1 MNDDPSR
8 MKRKV
13 QKLGSSTFGVS
24 IPVEWA
30 RAHDIDKSDQVT
42 LQESKNGESLLLI
55 PERSSNDEEET
66 LINADLLENE
76 ALERALISQYVLGR
90 QIVRIEG
97 SEPLKLSHHD
107 GVLAA
112 ERRLMGLGAIEQR
125 DQVVTVRCSVAPDD
139 FDIPT
144 LLDRLHRTEASM
156 RDDAVTALID
166 GDTSTARVV
175 SKRYPQ
181 VEKLY
186 FLFLRLLFTTYQ
198 NPRLSQD
205 VGLEAD
211 LPIIGFR
218 SIAADILSMADAACE
233 IATIAREQEGTP
245 DAATTERIETLR
257 ETIDEAADIAIKSV
271 NDRDYEGIER
281 ANDAFDRVDDEVE
294 SMNEHLATAR
304 PEPLLA
310 LQRSVVLLE
319 RSARAAENSIS
330 VATDLTF
337 RDPSVVDG

>member
-1 MNDDPSR
+1 

-24 IPVEWA
+24 VPADWA
-30 RAHDIDKSDQVT
+30 RAHDLDKSDQIII
-42 LQESKNGESLLLI
+42 QESKNGDSLLLI
-55 PERSSNDEEET
+55 PEASSTEEPEMQ
-66 LINADLLENE
+66 IDADRLEGE

-90 QIVRIEG
+90 QLIRIEG
-97 SEPLKLSHHD
+97 SDPLELSHHD

-112 ERRLMGLGAIEQR
+112 ERRLMGLGAIEQS
-125 DQVVTVRCSVAPDD
+125 DQSVTVRCSVAPDD

-156 RDDAVTALID
+156 RDDAVTALVD
-166 GDTSTARVV
+166 GDTAAARVV
-175 SKRYPQ
+175 SKRYHQ

-218 SIAADILSMADAACE
+218 SVAADILSMADAARE
-233 IATIAREQEGTP
+233 IATIAQDYEGETP
-245 DAATTERIETLR
+245 DGETADRIEALR
-257 ETIDEAADIAIKSV
+257 DAIDEAANVAIASV
-271 NDRDYEGIER
+271 KNRDYETIEQ
-281 ANDAFDRVDDEVE
+281 AADAFDRVDDLVDETNDYLE
-294 SMNEHLATAR
+294 AER

-310 LQRSVVLLE
+310 LQRSTVLLD
-319 RSARAAENSIS
+319 RSAAHAENSIS
-330 VATDLTF
+330 VAMDLTF
-337 RDPSVVDG
+337 RDPSVIEAED